1 MRAARSL
8 PSAALIISEVEG
20 GRVRIRHLPLGSWHG
35 LNFHRE
41 APPITMNDPLI
52 LRLEGAGHVHP
63 DRAHPESGN
72 AQVPPRTIRATE
84 RHARHARQRV
94 GVPVAAGRT
103 PSWHPRGLAFC
114 LRV

>member
-72 AQVPPRTIRATE
+72 AQVPPRTIPATPPPPT
-84 RHARHARQRV
+84 HAHQSD
-94 GVPVAAGRT
+94 PFPAA
-103 PSWHPRGLAFC
+103 PSPP
-114 LRV
+114 